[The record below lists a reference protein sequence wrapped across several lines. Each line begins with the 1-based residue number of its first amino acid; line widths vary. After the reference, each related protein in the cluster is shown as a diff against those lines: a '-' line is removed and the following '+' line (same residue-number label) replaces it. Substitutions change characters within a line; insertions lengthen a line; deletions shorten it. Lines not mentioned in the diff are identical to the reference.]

1 MNWYQLSDKAVLQ
14 EITSRV
20 KQKRLN
26 ENLTQQAL
34 ADKAGVHK
42 NTITNFERGKN
53 TSLVSL
59 IQILRAFNELEFLD
73 HFMPEPG
80 VSPIELLKLKGKER
94 ERASGKSKT
103 NQLPDS
109 EW

>member
-1 MNWYQLSDKAVLQ
+1 MNWNQLSDKAILQ
-14 EITSRV
+14 EITHRV

-26 ENLTQQAL
+26 QNLTQQQL

-53 TSLVSL
+53 TSIISL
-59 IQILRAFNELEFLD
+59 IQILRAFNELQSLD
-73 HFMPEPG
+73 QFMPEPG

-94 ERASGKSKT
+94 ERASGKGNEPKT
-103 NQLPDS
+103 TPS
-109 EW
+109 